1 MRLVTKIDIQR
12 FCAEQPADIVDKLDA
27 ATEHPARLEVIVI
40 LAECDGWTENAC
52 DVSA

>member
-27 ATEHPARLEVIVI
+27 ATDYPARLEVIVS
-40 LAECDGWTENAC
+40 LAEWNGW
-52 DVSA
+52 D